1 LNYWT
6 PNNPTNEFPQPVVT
20 QEFPKYGSALTYFE
34 GSFFKIRNINIGYN
48 LPDNIAKKLKMQSV
62 RVFASIQQPLI
73 LAEYRQK
80 YKGIDPE
87 TFVDG
92 EQGVGGGEVN
102 ANVSPATSV
111 TTFGINLK
119 F

>member
-1 LNYWT
+1 
-6 PNNPTNEFPQPVVT
+6 
-20 QEFPKYGSALTYFE
+20 
-34 GSFFKIRNINIGYN
+34 
-48 LPDNIAKKLKMQSV
+48 
-62 RVFASIQQPLI
+62 VFASIQQPLI

-102 ANVSPATSV
+102 TNISPATSI
-111 TTFGINLK
+111 TTFGVNLK

>member
-1 LNYWT
+1 
-6 PNNPTNEFPQPVVT
+6 
-20 QEFPKYGSALTYFE
+20 
-34 GSFFKIRNINIGYN
+34 
-48 LPDNIAKKLKMQSV
+48 
-62 RVFASIQQPLI
+62 